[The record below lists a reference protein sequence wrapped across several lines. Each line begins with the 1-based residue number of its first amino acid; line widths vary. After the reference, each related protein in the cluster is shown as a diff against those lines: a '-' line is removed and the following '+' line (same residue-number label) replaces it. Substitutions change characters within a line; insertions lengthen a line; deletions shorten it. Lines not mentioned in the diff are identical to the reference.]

1 MIEDVTHEE
10 IQELTALYA
19 LDALTQ
25 REAREVEAR
34 LAQSDKK
41 TETELRAFANVVA
54 SLSFASSDTT
64 TPAEAKDKLF
74 ARLADEKT
82 VKAKKP
88 IYITPTMT
96 SALSEVWHVR
106 ADQGE
111 WKPYSEGV
119 LMKMLMLD
127 KTKGTVTTLL
137 KIEPGGKLVSHRHHG
152 LEECFVLEGDFNI
165 GDQQYGPGDY
175 QYALPGS
182 IHPEIYSN
190 HGALVLIIAPAEFE
204 AIV

>member
-1 MIEDVTHEE
+1 MSVPGP
-10 IQELTALYA
+10 LRFFATAAKGTEPA
-19 LDALTQ
+19 LRD
-25 REAREVEAR
+25 
-34 LAQSDKK
+34 
-41 TETELRAFANVVA
+41 ELRSMRF
-54 SLSFASSDTT
+54 
-64 TPAEAKDKLF
+64 
-74 ARLADEKT
+74 
-82 VKAKKP
+82 
-88 IYITPTMT
+88 
-96 SALSEVWHVR
+96 WHVR